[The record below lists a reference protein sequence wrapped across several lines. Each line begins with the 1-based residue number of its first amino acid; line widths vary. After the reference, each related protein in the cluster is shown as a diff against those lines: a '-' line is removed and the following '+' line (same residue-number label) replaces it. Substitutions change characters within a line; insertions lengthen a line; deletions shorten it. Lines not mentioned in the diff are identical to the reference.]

1 MASIWNKQHL
11 CWRKFTQP
19 AVRMTQ
25 CTERANVSECCVTVG
40 LAHSKFPFLWHATH
54 AHIPATQFQFL
65 KRMRCLC
72 RDVWSSGEEAQQASH
87 SESSTCL
94 LLLVEKGTR
103 LQWYK
108 YNGAGVKMC
117 FSGYERNCY
126 VTVDLGRIQYIMFN
140 HFNSSLALV
149 KAIIS

>member
-1 MASIWNKQHL
+1 MPVLHFTTLASLMASIWNKQHL

-25 CTERANVSECCVTVG
+25 CTESANVSECCVTLG
-40 LAHSKFPFLWHATH
+40 LAHSKFPFPY

-72 RDVWSSGEEAQQASH
+72 RDVWSSGEETQQAGH

-108 YNGAGVKMC
+108 YNGAGVKMFWIWEKLLC
-117 FSGYERNCY
+117 
-126 VTVDLGRIQYIMFN
+126 
-140 HFNSSLALV
+140 NSSFRKDWV
-149 KAIIS
+149 YHV